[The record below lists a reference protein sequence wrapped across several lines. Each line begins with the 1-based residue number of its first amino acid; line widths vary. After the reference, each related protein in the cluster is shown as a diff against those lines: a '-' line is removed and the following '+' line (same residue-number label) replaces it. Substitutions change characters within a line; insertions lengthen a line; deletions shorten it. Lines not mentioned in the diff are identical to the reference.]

1 MNIVKFR
8 FPLLVLAFVLLI
20 IGAILRYKAHPLA
33 WYFIGVAVVLYI
45 LARFFIKEKKNNR
58 SA

>member
-1 MNIVKFR
+1 MDLIKFR

-20 IGAILRYKAHPLA
+20 VGAILRYKVNPLA

-45 LARFFIKEKKNNR
+45 LARFFIKEKKNN
-58 SA
+58 SST